1 MGVKD
6 LWQLL
11 SPIGRRVSI
20 ETLEGKTLAI
30 DASIWITQFL
40 KAMRDDDGKMIKN
53 AHLIGTLRRVL
64 KLLFHKI
71 RPVFVFDGMTPALKY
86 NTVKARRHN
95 TEKNEVN
102 KKIAAQRLFRAQLKQ
117 HVLTTMKRAA
127 EADNHSGGAGNKPR
141 IPSDSHQQQ
150 QPARFVQSF
159 VLPTAGNR
167 SAATSSP
174 GIALRHDDLSNGVSQ
189 EPSDHVDAV
198 NSSHYA
204 NSSTTSQLHAL
215 EGKAVASSNSSSS
228 RHLGGDGDD
237 YDDVEW
243 VDGYEDL
250 KSKDLSD
257 DDEAVVHR
265 RKRPLHRSSRNDDYG
280 DDPDWELPATDQ
292 LDVEALAA
300 LPPHIRKR
308 LLEDARTS
316 HRRASRDHY
325 IPVAGN
331 PELYSQTQLSNFLN
345 TRSDASSS
353 LSRQFLK

>member
-127 EADNHSGGAGNKPR
+127 EADNQSTGA
-141 IPSDSHQQQ
+141 HQQQ
-150 QPARFVQSF
+150 QQHFQHVQERVQVQQQPSYKDQALCRDPYLKHSVLNIGHSAFVQVSAPNLPAEQPAQQPAEQDLPPSLF
-159 VLPTAGNR
+159 VAFYLLTTAKPF
-167 SAATSSP
+167 SC
-174 GIALRHDDLSNGVSQ
+174 
-189 EPSDHVDAV
+189 
-198 NSSHYA
+198 
-204 NSSTTSQLHAL
+204 
-215 EGKAVASSNSSSS
+215 SS
-228 RHLGGDGDD
+228 RPRLGFSHKIRVGTIVSFTADQQRRNTS
-237 YDDVEW
+237 VAP
-243 VDGYEDL
+243 L
-250 KSKDLSD
+250 LLSGTRT
-257 DDEAVVHR
+257 VTST
-265 RKRPLHRSSRNDDYG
+265 PRS
-280 DDPDWELPATDQ
+280 
-292 LDVEALAA
+292 
-300 LPPHIRKR
+300 
-308 LLEDARTS
+308 
-316 HRRASRDHY
+316 
-325 IPVAGN
+325 
-331 PELYSQTQLSNFLN
+331 
-345 TRSDASSS
+345 
-353 LSRQFLK
+353 

>member
-117 HVLTTMKRAA
+117 HVLKSLKRAA
-127 EADNHSGGAGNKPR
+127 ESEDKSGGGDGKPVM
-141 IPSDSHQQQ
+141 IPSDSQQQ
-150 QPARFVQSF
+150 QPVQFVKSF
-159 VLPTAGNR
+159 VVPTGSNNNNR
-167 SAATSSP
+167 STSTSSS
-174 GIALRHDDLSNGVSQ
+174 AVAVHHDVLPNADSQ
-189 EPSDHVDAV
+189 EPFNHGDAIH
-198 NSSHYA
+198 SSHCT
-204 NSSTTSQLHAL
+204 SSKTSQSQ
-215 EGKAVASSNSSSS
+215 GKASALLNNSFN
-228 RHLGGDGDD
+228 RHLESGNGDD
-237 YDDVEW
+237 DDVVW
-243 VDGYEDL
+243 VEGYEDL
-250 KSKDLSD
+250 KGKDLSD
-257 DDEAVVHR
+257 DEAVVYR
-265 RKRPLHRSSRNDDYG
+265 RKRPVRNRDDDCG
-280 DDPDWELPATDQ
+280 DDPDWQLPATDQ

-345 TRSDASSS
+345 TR
-353 LSRQFLK
+353 

>member
-127 EADNHSGGAGNKPR
+127 ETDNQSSGA
-141 IPSDSHQQQ
+141 HHQ
-150 QPARFVQSF
+150 QPAQFVQSF

-189 EPSDHVDAV
+189 EPSDHIDAI
-198 NSSHYA
+198 NSSQYG

-345 TRSDASSS
+345 TRSDASTSS
-353 LSRQFLK
+353 LSRPPLK

>member
-117 HVLTTMKRAA
+117 HVLTTMKRVSEA
-127 EADNHSGGAGNKPR
+127 ENQSSGA
-141 IPSDSHQQQ
+141 HQQ

-167 SAATSSP
+167 PTATSSP
-174 GIALRHDDLSNGVSQ
+174 GIALRHDDLSNRVSQ
-189 EPSDHVDAV
+189 EPSHHVDAV
-198 NSSHYA
+198 NSSQYG

-345 TRSDASSS
+345 TRSDASTSS
-353 LSRQFLK
+353 LSRPPLK

>member
-117 HVLTTMKRAA
+117 HVLATMKRAA
-127 EADNHSGGAGNKPR
+127 EADTQSGGAGNKPL
-141 IPSDSHQQQ
+141 IPSDSQQQ

-159 VLPTAGNR
+159 VMPSAGNR

-174 GIALRHDDLSNGVSQ
+174 ALALRRDGPPNDGSL
-189 EPSDHVDAV
+189 EPSDNVDAL
-198 NSSHYA
+198 NLSHCGD
-204 NSSTTSQLHAL
+204 SSTTSQSHAL
-215 EGKAVASSNSSSS
+215 EGKAVASSSKNSSSS
-228 RHLGGDGDD
+228 RILGGDGDD
-237 YDDVEW
+237 DDVEW

-250 KSKDLSD
+250 KGKDLSDD

-265 RKRPLHRSSRNDDYG
+265 RKRPRHRSSGRDDDYG
-280 DDPDWELPATDQ
+280 DDPDWDLPATDQ

-345 TRSDASSS
+345 TRSEP
-353 LSRQFLK
+353 

>member
-127 EADNHSGGAGNKPR
+127 EADNQSSGA
-141 IPSDSHQQQ
+141 HQQQQ

-167 SAATSSP
+167 STATSSP
-174 GIALRHDDLSNGVSQ
+174 GIALRHDDLSNRVPQ
-189 EPSDHVDAV
+189 EPSDHGDAI
-198 NSSHYA
+198 NSSQYG
-204 NSSTTSQLHAL
+204 NSSTTSQLHDL

-345 TRSDASSS
+345 TRSDASTSS
-353 LSRQFLK
+353 LTRPPLK

>member
-53 AHLIGTLRRVL
+53 AHIIGTLRRVL

-117 HVLTTMKRAA
+117 HVLTTMKRAI
-127 EADNHSGGAGNKPR
+127 EADDKSSRAGNKPLL
-141 IPSDSHQQQ
+141 PSDSQQQ

-159 VLPTAGNR
+159 VMPTAGNNR
-167 SAATSSP
+167 SAVTSSVP
-174 GIALRHDDLSNGVSQ
+174 RHNDVPNDGESQ
-189 EPSDHVDAV
+189 ELSVHVDAV
-198 NSSHYA
+198 NLLI
-204 NSSTTSQLHAL
+204 TSQSHAL
-215 EGKAVASSNSSSS
+215 EGKVVASSS
-228 RHLGGDGDD
+228 RHLGGNDD
-237 YDDVEW
+237 DDDVEW

-250 KSKDLSD
+250 KGKDLSD

-265 RKRPLHRSSRNDDYG
+265 RKRPLNRSSRDDDYG
-280 DDPDWELPATDQ
+280 DDPDWQLPATDQ

-316 HRRASRDHY
+316 HRRASREHY

-345 TRSDASSS
+345 TRSD
-353 LSRQFLK
+353 Q